1 MGLKEEIQNLI
12 ATERGRLETRESK
25 MDQFLSTQKA
35 RLTVL
40 NSLLTELANA
50 VSPEYVRTNL
60 AEDTAEISV
69 GWNRPEDGAFETKL
83 RWTVAPNHQSKIDHE
98 AGYAWLDPS
107 VGFTVVETSFL
118 AYEMSEQKRTFPDE
132 ATLVEHIAN
141 NIAKRIASV
150 EFNKEKTA
158 KRPDHLPNPT

>member
-25 MDQFLSTQKA
+25 MDQFLSIQKA

-60 AEDTAEISV
+60 AEDAAEMSV

-83 RWTVAPNHQSKIDHE
+83 RWTITPNHQSKIDHE
-98 AGYAWLDPS
+98 AGYAGLDPLA
-107 VGFTVVETSFL
+107 GFNVVETSFL
-118 AYEMSEQKRTFPDE
+118 AYEMDEQKRTFPNE
-132 ATLVEHIAN
+132 ESVIEHIAKK
-141 NIAKRIASV
+141 IATQVASAEHIKR
-150 EFNKEKTA
+150 
-158 KRPDHLPNPT
+158 KRGK